1 MSNLM
6 KTLAKYLEQLDITEN
21 DATVYLS
28 LLKLGASNPSDISK
42 ETGIKRA
49 RIYDSLK
56 RLIER
61 GFVVQ
66 DIERKRPIYLCNNPQ
81 LLVSELENQITTKTE
96 AIEMIE
102 RELIETHA
110 FKGMEG
116 IFLYTTDA
124 SARLKL
130 QELLEGAKKKVVIMA
145 IHPYQLRKESFI
157 PAKLLIEKSREGKE
171 VILLLNITP
180 KNWEYCDQLTKEKL
194 QIYHFPKINELSSII
209 HLIDDDSL
217 CVSTYKHRANRIKI
231 QYTFHFAFDRGI
243 IQAFNFLLYNFIK
256 LSLPLKERLEQLK
269 DSIYPTEKLKSVFGV
284 ED

>member
-1 MSNLM
+1 MNNMTENL
-6 KTLAKYLEQLDITEN
+6 TKYLEQLDLTQN
-21 DATVYLS
+21 DATVYLCV
-28 LLKLGASNPSDISK
+28 LKRGPSNPSAIAKD
-42 ETGIKRA
+42 TGIKRA

-66 DIERKRPIYLCNNPQ
+66 DVERKRPIYMCNNPQ
-81 LLVSELENQITTKTE
+81 LLVSELENQITAKTK

-110 FKGMEG
+110 FKGIKG

-145 IHPYQLRKESFI
+145 IIPQQLRKESFI
-157 PAKLLIEKSREGKE
+157 PSKLLAEKVQEGKE
-171 VILLLNITP
+171 VILLLNINE
-180 KNWEYCDQLTKEKL
+180 KNWEYCEELVKWKL
-194 QIYHFPKINELSSII
+194 QVYHFPKVNELTSLI

-217 CVSTYKHRANRIKI
+217 CVSTYRYRANRIKL
-231 QYTFHFAFDRGI
+231 QYTFHFAFDKGI

-256 LSLPLKERLEQLK
+256 LSVPLETRLEQLK